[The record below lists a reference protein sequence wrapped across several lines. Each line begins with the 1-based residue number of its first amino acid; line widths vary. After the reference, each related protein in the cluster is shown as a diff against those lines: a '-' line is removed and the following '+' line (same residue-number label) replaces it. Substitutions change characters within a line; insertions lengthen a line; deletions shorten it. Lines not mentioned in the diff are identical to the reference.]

1 MKRGIYILGNNRVRE
16 NAIALLN
23 SIRLYDREIPVYL
36 VPFDDQY
43 QELLA
48 SLQPKGVEL
57 FPNLD
62 KIQQLSQKMK
72 AWFPEG
78 FFSGKSSL
86 NKLRKFNFWLG
97 PLDEFL
103 YIDTDIV
110 VFEKVADILDY
121 LSEYEF
127 LCCDFQHKGGLKNIF
142 NPVVREKEIFTD
154 SDLQY
159 VFNSGLFASRKNIIS
174 ESRMDEILQECS
186 NHREYFDFTNRIV
199 DQPLLNYMVLKC
211 TSKRLN
217 LVRVPGCNAG
227 SWAGSSHFQQ
237 VEPGVLYDGNRRLKY
252 LHWAGRRPKDAYQE
266 IWEYYRYMYEPKP
279 EPVKVPFWQQIWT
292 STKHNIKTN
301 LQALLKRS
309 S

>member
-1 MKRGIYILGNNRVRE
+1 MKRGIYILGNDRVQE

-23 SIRLYDREIPVYL
+23 SIRLYDPDVPVYL
-36 VPFDDQY
+36 VPFNDQY
-43 QELLA
+43 QQLLA

-62 KIQQLSQKMK
+62 KIEELSQNM
-72 AWFPEG
+72 ANWFPED
-78 FFSGKSSL
+78 FFPVKRSL

-110 VFEKVADILDY
+110 VFDTISDILDY

-127 LCCDFQHKGGLKNIF
+127 VCCDYQHKRGLKDVF
-142 NPVVREKEIFTD
+142 NPIVREKGIFTD
-154 SDLQY
+154 SDLQDI
-159 VFNSGLFASRKNIIS
+159 FNSGLFASRKDAIS
-174 ESRMDEILQECS
+174 ESQIAEVLQECGS
-186 NHREYFDFTNRIV
+186 HREYFDFTNGIV
-199 DQPLLNYMVLKC
+199 DQPILNYMVLRC

-217 LVRVPGCNAG
+217 MVGIPGYDAG

-237 VEPGVLYDGNRRLKY
+237 LEPGVLYDGEQRLTY
-252 LHWAGRRPKDAYQE
+252 LHWAGRKPEVAYKE

-279 EPVKVPFWQQIWT
+279 EPVKVPFWKQMWS
-292 STKHNIKTN
+292 STKQTIKSIF
-301 LQALLKRS
+301 RR
-309 S
+309 